1 MQYKNSDMKKVIIP
15 DKQKDDDD
23 DLSQYLKNQKE
34 RVKVLKKVISKL
46 NSINQSKHKK

>member
-1 MQYKNSDMKKVIIP
+1 MKKVVVP
-15 DKQKDDDD
+15 DKQKGDD

>member
-1 MQYKNSDMKKVIIP
+1 MKKVVVP
-15 DKQKDDDD
+15 DKQKDDDEY
-23 DLSQYLKNQKE
+23 LSQYLKDQRE